1 MMSGHVSGKYI
12 YIYNKNVKCI
22 LVNMINDPNVSN
34 IAFSQ
39 IVKNIAISKTKMIK
53 FAVFSNK

>member
-1 MMSGHVSGKYI
+1 MSGHVSGKYI